1 MAEVRSRGQARRKGA
16 GGDGGGYPTPSS
28 PERVS
33 ISETNAEKLVGP
45 HVSHPIISP
54 TSAFSILLVVRL
66 LSAVYATIPDCDE
79 VFNYW
84 EPAHYLTH
92 GYGLQTWE
100 YSPVYAIRS
109 WAYVGLHAIATRAI
123 SLVPQLEKT
132 YEFYGLRCLF
142 AVFCAYSEKRLYAV
156 VSSSINPR
164 VGILYLVLT
173 IGSAGMFHA
182 AAAFLPS
189 TFAMYTTMLA
199 MASFMDRRWGSRS
212 VQGVVWFAVG
222 GLLGWPFSMAMCI
235 PFVLEEI
242 FVGCIA
248 WDLVPTLLRLA
259 KGGAVSL
266 ILLASIVG
274 VDYLAYRKLE
284 IVPLN
289 IVLYNVFSGA
299 GKGPNVYGTEPWWFY
314 LANLTLNFNILLPLA
329 LASYPLLILYYL
341 ACRSVAIGV
350 TPRMASIS
358 LPFYLWLAVFT
369 TQPHKEERFMFVAYP
384 ALCINAAVSYH
395 IILTVWGGLSGRL
408 TNGKAREFL
417 DRTVIVAPLSL
428 AMIASIGRILAVTS
442 GYSAPLHVYSVLPSD
457 AQGYLCLAKEWY
469 RFPSSYFL
477 PDGIR
482 VKFVKSAFDGLLPGE
497 FPETG
502 DPWSRPGTW
511 MIPSGMND
519 ENKGDPSKYVSLE
532 LCDYMVESYFSRPVE
547 EFEADY
553 ALDQGQWESVYCEN
567 FLDST
572 QTGMLGRTLWVP
584 SWVPVKKSWGR
595 YCLLKR
601 AAR

>member
-1 MAEVRSRGQARRKGA
+1 
-16 GGDGGGYPTPSS
+16 
-28 PERVS
+28 
-33 ISETNAEKLVGP
+33 
-45 HVSHPIISP
+45 
-54 TSAFSILLVVRL
+54 
-66 LSAVYATIPDCDE
+66 
-79 VFNYW
+79 
-84 EPAHYLTH
+84 
-92 GYGLQTWE
+92 
-100 YSPVYAIRS
+100 
-109 WAYVGLHAIATRAI
+109 
-123 SLVPQLEKT
+123 
-132 YEFYGLRCLF
+132 
-142 AVFCAYSEKRLYAV
+142 
-156 VSSSINPR
+156 
-164 VGILYLVLT
+164 
-173 IGSAGMFHA
+173 
-182 AAAFLPS
+182 
-189 TFAMYTTMLA
+189 
-199 MASFMDRRWGSRS
+199 
-212 VQGVVWFAVG
+212 
-222 GLLGWPFSMAMCI
+222 
-235 PFVLEEI
+235 
-242 FVGCIA
+242 
-248 WDLVPTLLRLA
+248 
-259 KGGAVSL
+259 
-266 ILLASIVG
+266 
-274 VDYLAYRKLE
+274 
-284 IVPLN
+284 
-289 IVLYNVFSGA
+289 
-299 GKGPNVYGTEPWWFY
+299 
-314 LANLTLNFNILLPLA
+314 
-329 LASYPLLILYYL
+329 
-341 ACRSVAIGV
+341 
-350 TPRMASIS
+350 
-358 LPFYLWLAVFT
+358 
-369 TQPHKEERFMFVAYP
+369 MFVAYP